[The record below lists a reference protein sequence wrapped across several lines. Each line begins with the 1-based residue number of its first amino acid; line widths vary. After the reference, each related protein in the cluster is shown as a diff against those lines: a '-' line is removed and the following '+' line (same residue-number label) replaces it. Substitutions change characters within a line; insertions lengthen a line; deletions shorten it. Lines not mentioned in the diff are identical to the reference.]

1 MILNSTLKSSVIEYG
16 IYKSNLKSGVIKC
29 DLNVVLFNF
38 KGSKNSLYLKL
49 ISNHLWWIL
58 MNK

>member
-49 ISNHLWWIL
+49 ISNHLW
-58 MNK
+58 